1 MKRIIIMT
9 LAIACM
15 IPVLNSCKDKTW
27 KEVMST
33 EESGPTTEV
42 PSETEAETEPTTE
55 PATEA
60 PTEAP
65 TEALPEPPTEAPTE
79 ASTEPPTEA
88 PTEPEM
94 EFTIKGRETML
105 EGQQVTFHLGYSSD
119 DEVPWKYGPDGVA
132 GALNYVQVPIK
143 DGSSLDNKRSICVCI
158 ARTLPEFKEAVSIFR
173 PEDALT
179 EYDKYDETYFRNHVL
194 LILYGGLNVG
204 GKWTAEMVTKKGAE
218 LCIGL
223 SDTVRISNPNTVYPA
238 MTYLIQQGLEIS
250 KEDFGGIDTISIFD
264 QAINTR

>member
-1 MKRIIIMT
+1 MKRMIITI

-15 IPVLNSCKDKTW
+15 IPVLNSCKDKTE
-27 KEVMST
+27 KEVMNT
-33 EESGPTTEV
+33 EESDPTIEV

-60 PTEAP
+60 PTEPP
-65 TEALPEPPTEAPTE
+65 TEALSEPTTEAPIEALPVPPTEAPTE
-79 ASTEPPTEA
+79 APTEPPTEA
-88 PTEPEM
+88 PTEPEI
-94 EFTIKGRETML
+94 EFTINGRESML
-105 EGQQVTFHLGYSSD
+105 EEQPVEFDLGYSSD

-132 GALNYVQVPIK
+132 GALNYVTVPIK
-143 DGSSLDNKRSICVCI
+143 DGSSLDNERSISVCI

-173 PEDALT
+173 PEDALP

-204 GKWTAEMVTKKGAE
+204 GKWTAETVTKKGAE

-223 SDTVRISNPNTVYPA
+223 SDTVRISNLNTVYPA
-238 MTYLIQQGLEIS
+238 MTYFIQQGL
-250 KEDFGGIDTISIFD
+250 
-264 QAINTR
+264 